1 MFFYR
6 KITNFKSN
14 SIIGSLKSRERLRG
28 NVFILISTLIIFGLI
43 VYGKMPQNV
52 DVKLGQPAPRD
63 IRAPRDIVDE
73 VSTKK
78 IKLEA
83 MEAVETLYNLDTSIQ
98 IQVKA
103 DVRMYFKL
111 LRELQN
117 DEEKSNEE
125 KIKELEEQNYVRMD
139 SNKHTILLAT
149 SQEENMLLEDSIYE
163 VINQVMNP
171 GVTKGELDSSKER
184 VSSIFD
190 SIEGLS
196 PEIKDLGVSIVN
208 SEITVN
214 KFPDVK
220 RTEQEKEKVADSV
233 NPVVIKEGEIIVS
246 ENSNIDR
253 AIYALLEKAGLI
265 SNDVRVYIKLVLGS
279 LLLTIVL
286 EVTLGLFIKK
296 FDKDTY
302 DDFKKRIV
310 ILAIIVLTLMIS
322 RGVSGVSGYLM
333 PLATVSIL
341 VSIISNERVALIVTA
356 LTSILL
362 GVAASIEMS
371 VFFMLLVSG
380 IVGSFACRNI
390 QQRSNVI
397 IIGLII
403 SLSNMLIILGYGLI
417 DDLEMN
423 ILLTRLGYGLINGIL
438 CSIIAIGTLPIWENY
453 FGVLTPIK
461 LLEIMSPNNPLLK
474 RLLLEAPGT
483 YYHSILVGN
492 LAERAA
498 GAIGAN
504 SLLVRVASYYHDVG
518 KLRRPYFFKEN
529 QTDMENP
536 HDSISPS
543 LSKTIITSH
552 TADGVSLAKKHG
564 IPKEITDIMVEHH
577 GTTLASFFYYEAKKE
592 DPEVNEEDFR
602 YKGIKPQ
609 SKEAG
614 IIMIAD
620 SVEAATRSLKS
631 PTEEK
636 LLELIKNIIKSKLDD
651 GQLDES
657 GLTIKDLKLIEI
669 SFVDTIS
676 GIYHDR
682 IAYPNIG

>member
-1 MFFYR
+1 MFLNR
-6 KITNFKSN
+6 KITDFKFN
-14 SIIGSLKSRERLRG
+14 KFLGSLRNRDNLTG
-28 NVFILISTLIIFGLI
+28 YIFILISTLIIFGLI
-43 VYGKMPQNV
+43 VFGKMQHNV

-73 VSTKK
+73 IATKRV
-78 IKLEA
+78 KLEA
-83 MEAVETLYNLDTSIQ
+83 MEAVDTLYNLDTSIQ

-103 DVRMYFKL
+103 DVRMYFRL

-117 DEEKSNEE
+117 DEEKTDEI
-125 KIKELEEQNYVRMD
+125 KLKELEEQNYIKMEPDQHRL
-139 SNKHTILLAT
+139 LLAKP
-149 SQEENMLLEDSIYE
+149 QEESMLLEDSIYE

-171 GVTKGELDSSKER
+171 GIMKEDLESSKEK
-184 VSSIFD
+184 VNGIFS

-196 PEIKDLGVSIVN
+196 EECRYVGISIVN
-208 SEITVN
+208 SELTVN

-220 RTEQEKEKVADSV
+220 RTELEKEKVAEAV
-233 NPVVIKEGEIIVS
+233 NPVVIKEGEIIVT
-246 ENSNIDR
+246 EGSNVDR
-253 AIYALLEKAGLI
+253 SIYGILEKAGLI
-265 SNDVRVYIKLVLGS
+265 QNDAITFIKLILGS
-279 LLLTIVL
+279 LLLTLVL
-286 EVTLGLFIKK
+286 QITLGLFVKK
-296 FDKDTY
+296 FDKETY
-302 DDFKKRIV
+302 NDLKKRVV
-310 ILAIIVLTLMIS
+310 ILAIVVLTLLIS
-322 RGVSGVSGYLM
+322 RGVLSVSGYLM
-333 PLATVSIL
+333 PIATISIL
-341 VSIISNERVALIVTA
+341 VSIISNERVALIVNTLA
-356 LTSILL
+356 AILI
-362 GVAASIEMS
+362 GIAFSTEMS

-380 IVGSFACRNI
+380 IVGTFACRNI

-397 IIGLII
+397 RIGLII
-403 SLSNMLIILGYGLI
+403 SMVNMLIILGFGLV
-417 DDLEMN
+417 DELETQ
-423 ILLTRLGYGLINGIL
+423 LLIRRLGYGLVNGIL
-438 CSIIAIGTLPIWENY
+438 CSVIAIGTLPVWENY

-518 KLRRPYFFKEN
+518 KLKRPYFFKEN

-536 HDSISPS
+536 HDNISPS

-552 TADGVSLAKKHG
+552 TVDGVTLAKEHG
-564 IPKEITDIMVEHH
+564 IPKEISDIMVEHH
-577 GTTLASFFYYEAKKE
+577 GTTLASFFYYEAKKD
-592 DPEVNEEDFR
+592 DPDAKEEDFR
-602 YKGIKPQ
+602 YKGVKPQ

-614 IIMIAD
+614 ILMIAD
-620 SVEAATRSLKS
+620 SVEAATRSLQS

-669 SFVDTIS
+669 SLVDTIS

-682 IAYPNIG
+682 IAYPNMG